1 MAAGPAGASRM
12 RGSARSKRRGIA
24 LRLAAVAIGV
34 MLLAATPA
42 VFGSVPSEPSPGQLW
57 AFGNN
62 NAAQL
67 GNETNVESQ
76 EPNLP
81 TPVVLPEEAGPGV
94 GASAGGKHTLVMTA
108 SGEAYAFGYNY
119 HGQLGNS
126 TYIEGNGP
134 HGWNPTPALIVLPGQ
149 DSPVIQVAGGGES
162 SFVLTESGQLYAFGN
177 NAFGQLGNETNI
189 NQITGK
195 ANPTPTLVTLPG
207 QNGPVVEV
215 APGLQHTLVLTDSGQ
230 LYSFGANTS
239 GQLGRETTPEPGK
252 WANPTPTLVTLPG
265 QNGPVVEIAAGREF
279 SLAVTESG
287 QLYSF
292 GNNRFG
298 QLGYEENSGPGPDPF
313 ENNHQT
319 PTLVAIPEAAGEV
332 IDVAAGSFH
341 TLALTDEGQLYA
353 FGKNTFGELGNSTSN
368 ENQEATPTPTAV
380 ALPSAAGQI
389 DEFAAGYEDSFVL
402 TSTGRLYS
410 FGWNWFAEL
419 GRNTNNKSLKPNPI
433 PTVAAMPSGA
443 ALGTIGTGPT
453 ASHTLAVVGMTM
465 TTNSLP
471 AGSEGSPYDAQLE
484 AEGGVPPYEWSA
496 KGLPP
501 GLSVDQASGEL
512 SGIPTGMTCGQAQCE
527 YSPAV
532 TVTDSDGMQV
542 SRTLTIALAPE
553 SGNDPGGNDPP
564 PGDPPKPLVEEDVPT
579 QARLR
584 IGRVHQT
591 ASKLRLVVPG
601 TIARQATGAVVI
613 KGSARIQGRLV
624 TVTSRAQILDGRWRV
639 RLPLPW
645 AKRRPDARLH
655 LVARF
660 EGSSGVLGARTERRF
675 SPGS

>member
-1 MAAGPAGASRM
+1 M
-12 RGSARSKRRGIA
+12 RGSTRSKDSGLA
-24 LRLAAVAIGV
+24 LRLAATAIGV
-34 MLLAATPA
+34 MLLIVTPA
-42 VFGSVPSEPSPGQLW
+42 VLGNPPSEPSPGQLW

-76 EPNLP
+76 EPNPP
-81 TPVVLPEEAGPGV
+81 TPVALPQEAGPVV
-94 GASAGGKHTLVMTA
+94 GATAGGTHTLVMTE
-108 SGEAYAFGYNY
+108 SGQAYAFGYNY

-149 DSPVIQVAGGGES
+149 DGPVIQVAGGGES

-177 NAFGQLGNETNI
+177 NTFGQLGNETNI

-215 APGLQHTLVLTDSGQ
+215 APGLQHTLVLTESGQ

-265 QNGPVVEIAAGREF
+265 QIGPVVKIAAGRES
-279 SLAVTESG
+279 SLALTEGG

-319 PTLVAIPEAAGEV
+319 PTLVTMPEAVGEV
-332 IDVAAGSFH
+332 IDIAAGSFH

-353 FGKNTFGELGNSTSN
+353 FGKNTFGELGNSTNN
-368 ENQEATPTPTAV
+368 ENQEANPTPTAV
-380 ALPSAAGQI
+380 DLPSAAGQI
-389 DEFAAGYEDSFVL
+389 DEIAAGYEDSFVL

-419 GRNTNNKSLKPNPI
+419 GRTTNNKSLKPNPI
-433 PTVAAMPSGA
+433 PTVAAMPAGA
-443 ALGTIGTGPT
+443 ALEAVGTGPT
-453 ASHTLAVVGMTM
+453 ASHTLAVVGMAM
-465 TTNSLP
+465 TTSSLP
-471 AGSEGSPYDAQLE
+471 AGSEGSPYDAQLV
-484 AEGGVPPYEWSA
+484 AEGGVSPYRWSA
-496 KGLPP
+496 KGLPA
-501 GLSVDQASGEL
+501 GLSVDQGSGEL
-512 SGIPTGMTCGQAQCE
+512 SGVPTGVTCSQAQCE
-527 YSPAV
+527 YSPTF
-532 TVTDSDGMQV
+532 TVTDSGGMEV
-542 SRTLTIALAPE
+542 SRALTLALAPE
-553 SGNDPGGNDPP
+553 PSTSPGDDPGGDGTPP
-564 PGDPPKPLVEEDVPT
+564 DSPPQPPVEEDVT

-584 IGRVHQT
+584 IGRVHPT
-591 ASKLRLVVPG
+591 ASGTKLVVGG
-601 TIARQATGAVVI
+601 TIVKRAAGDVAVKAIAHLRGRRITV
-613 KGSARIQGRLV
+613 SRMARIH
-624 TVTSRAQILDGRWRV
+624 DGHWRV
-639 RLPLPW
+639 RFPLSSAP
-645 AKRRPDARLH
+645 RLSGAIQ
-655 LVARF
+655 LSVRF
-660 EGSSGVLGARTERRF
+660 KG
-675 SPGS
+675 SPGVEGANARRRVNLV

>member
-1 MAAGPAGASRM
+1 
-12 RGSARSKRRGIA
+12 
-24 LRLAAVAIGV
+24 
-34 MLLAATPA
+34 MLLAAAPT
-42 VFGSVPSEPSPGQLW
+42 VFGSAPSEPSPGQLW

-62 NAAQL
+62 NSAQL

-76 EPNLP
+76 EPNPPIL
-81 TPVVLPEEAGPGV
+81 VALPEEAGAV
-94 GASAGGKHTLVMTA
+94 LGAAAGGKHTLVMTA
-108 SGEAYAFGYNY
+108 SGQAYAFGYNY

-126 TYIEGNGP
+126 TYIEGKGP
-134 HGWNPTPALIVLPGQ
+134 HGWNPTPTPITLTGQ
-149 DSPVIQVAGGGES
+149 DGPVIQVAGGGES

-207 QNGPVVEV
+207 QSGPVVEV
-215 APGLQHTLVLTDSGQ
+215 APGLQHTLVLTESGQ

-252 WANPTPTLVTLPG
+252 WANPTPALITLPG
-265 QNGPVVEIAAGREF
+265 QDGPVVEIAAGREF

-298 QLGYEENSGPGPDPF
+298 QLGYGENSGPKPDPF

-319 PTLVAIPEAAGEV
+319 PTLVTMPEAAGEV

-341 TLALTDEGQLYA
+341 SLVLTDEGRLYA
-353 FGKNTFGELGNSTSN
+353 FGKNTFGELGNSTNN
-368 ENQEATPTPTAV
+368 ESQAANPTPTLV
-380 ALPSAAGQI
+380 ALSSAAGHI

-419 GRNTNNKSLKPNPI
+419 GRTTNNKSLKPNPI

-443 ALGTIGTGPT
+443 ALSMVGTGPT
-453 ASHTLAVVGMTM
+453 ASHTLAVVGMAV
-465 TTNSLP
+465 TTDSLP
-471 AGSEGSPYDAQLE
+471 AGSEGSAYTAQIE
-484 AEGGVPPYEWSA
+484 AEGGAPPYEWSA
-496 KGLPP
+496 KDLPA

-512 SGIPTGMTCGQAQCE
+512 SGIPSGTTCGQAQCK
-527 YSPAV
+527 YSPTF
-532 TVTDSDGMQV
+532 TVTDSGGMEV

-553 SGNDPGGNDPP
+553 PGKDPGGGDPP
-564 PGDPPKPLVEEDVPT
+564 PGDPPKPPVEEGVPT

-601 TIARQATGAVVI
+601 TIVRQATGAVVI
-613 KGSARIQGRLV
+613 KGTVRIQGRRV
-624 TVTSRAQILDGRWRV
+624 TTTSRAQILDGHWRV

-645 AKRRPDARLH
+645 AKRRPDARVH

-660 EGSSGVLGARTERRF
+660 EGSSGVMGERAKRRF